1 MAYNYAKALGWNS
14 VAAAAVFAALYS
26 PLALYFVVKII
37 QERRKVLFTMTL
49 FCTIRV
55 AAFIMR
61 AISAGVTSAG
71 DNDGLFIATEVL
83 FSVGFFGLLYATYTL
98 VMDRLDL
105 CDNDDKASVP
115 TPIIGNLLR
124 LTRNRRLFRMALIV
138 PMALGIA
145 GINLASSDPTSS
157 IGTSLREASAIIFL
171 VLTVIQVLQTLVLI
185 KAEHEGKDSLTYTFT
200 SFGTTHASLLFGI
213 ISLLLLIREIFTVV
227 TINNIAQANNEHLW
241 YPLIALPEILC
252 VLVYTVPGVIP
263 PKGYSI
269 DLTTPQDRDRS
280 KL

>member
-1 MAYNYAKALGWNS
+1 MAYNYAKAFGWNS

-26 PLALYFVVKII
+26 ALALYFVAKII

-61 AISAGVTSAG
+61 AISVGVASAG
-71 DNDGLFIATEVL
+71 DNEGVFIATEVL
-83 FSVGFFGLLYATYTL
+83 FSVGFFGLLYATYSL
-98 VMDRLDL
+98 VVDRLDF
-105 CDNDDKASVP
+105 CDNDDTASVP
-115 TPIIGNLLR
+115 TIIGSLLR
-124 LTRNRRLFRMALIV
+124 LTRNRRLFRTALIV

-145 GINLASSDPTSS
+145 GINLASSNPTSS
-157 IGTSLREASAIIFL
+157 TGTSLREASAIIFL
-171 VLTVIQVLQTLVLI
+171 ILTVFQVLQTLVLI
-185 KAEHEGKDSLTYTFT
+185 KAEHEGKDSLKSTFT
-200 SFGTTHASLLFGI
+200 SFGTKHASLLFGI

-227 TINNIAQANNEHLW
+227 TINNIAKANNEHLW

-252 VLVYTVPGVIP
+252 VLVYTIPGVIP

-269 DLTTPQDRDRS
+269 DLPIPQDKDRS

>member
-1 MAYNYAKALGWNS
+1 MAYNYAKSLGWNS
-14 VAAAAVFAALYS
+14 VAAAAVFAALYT
-26 PLALYFVVKII
+26 PLALYFVAKII
-37 QERRKVLFTMTL
+37 QEKRKVLFTMTL

-71 DNDGLFIATEVL
+71 DNEGVFIATEVF
-83 FSVGFFGLLYATYTL
+83 FSVGFFGLLYATYSL

-105 CDNDDKASVP
+105 CDNDKASVA

-124 LTRNRRLFRMALIV
+124 LTRNRRFFRMALIV

-145 GINLASSDPTSS
+145 GINLASSDPSSS

-171 VLTVIQVLQTLVLI
+171 VLTVFQVLQTLVLI
-185 KAEHEGKDSLTYTFT
+185 KAEHEGKDHLEYTST
-200 SFGTTHASLLFGI
+200 SFGTKHASLLFGI

-227 TINNIAQANNEHLW
+227 TINNIAKANNEHLW

-252 VLVYTVPGVIP
+252 VLLYTIPGVIP

-269 DLTTPQDRDRS
+269 DLPASQDRDRS